1 MTEMSAVVLDEWG
14 GTLSVESVPVPEP
27 GPSEVRVDIRAC
39 GVTRTVENAVQG
51 GLDDDPSLTPRIP
64 GHECAGVVDA
74 VGDGV
79 TAVDIGDRVGTY
91 FYLTCGQCERCRA
104 GETNQCL
111 NFGGWYGVNCD
122 GAYAEYATVP
132 AENVLPLPEE
142 ISFEGAAVAVDGL
155 STPLRLCERAEVDDE
170 DTVLVIGAA
179 GRIGIHL
186 AQLAE
191 RRGAEVLAADIDGDR
206 LDHVDRVTGPATTTV
221 NVDAD
226 PETVVDRLT
235 APTHNDGPTV
245 AVDTVGDLDTIAAA
259 WDALAMGGRLVTLTT
274 HHERSFAPAL
284 KEFVSKEAELVGAR
298 HATKAQ
304 AVRAAKLVAD
314 GRVDPVVR
322 RHVSLSAVPR
332 VHEEIA
338 SGGTYGLTVVTP
350 GR

>member
-14 GTLSVESVPVPEP
+14 GTLSVESVSRPEP
-27 GPSEVRVDIRAC
+27 APGELRVDVRAC

-51 GLDDDPSLTPRIP
+51 GLDDDPTLTPRIP

-74 VGDGV
+74 VGEGV
-79 TAVDIGDRVGTY
+79 TAFDVGDRVGVY
-91 FYLTCGQCERCRA
+91 FYLTCGQCDRCRA

-122 GAYAEYATVP
+122 GGYAEYATVP
-132 AENVLPLPEE
+132 AENALPLPDDL
-142 ISFEGAAVAVDGL
+142 SFEGAAVAVDGL
-155 STPLRLCERAEVDDE
+155 STPLRLCERAGVDDE

-191 RRGAEVLAADIDGDR
+191 RRGARVIAADIDDDR
-206 LDHVDRVTGPATTTV
+206 LDHVDSVTGPATTTV

-226 PETVVDRLT
+226 HSTVVERLI
-235 APTHNDGPTV
+235 APTQKDGPTV
-245 AVDTVGDLDTIAAA
+245 AVDTVGDLETIDAA

-274 HHERSFAPAL
+274 HHEQSFAPKL
-284 KEFVSKEAELVGAR
+284 KEFVVTEAELVGAR

-304 AVRAAKLVAD
+304 AVRAASLVAD
-314 GRVDPVVR
+314 GRIEPIVR
-322 RHVSLSAVPR
+322 RRVSLSEVPA

-338 SGGTYGLTVVTP
+338 RGEAYGMTVVTP